1 MARWKKGEAPPH
13 WARVEVVMKVQRGEL
28 SVAEAARSL
37 GLSRT
42 HYYRLEREV
51 VSAALQAVTPEK
63 RGPQRPAVDPKLRE
77 LEEQIKLLERD
88 RELLKLKVGHLQE
101 IQREIVDRG
110 ISVQR

>member
-1 MARWKKGEAPPH
+1 MWRKGQPPEH
-13 WARVEVVMKVQRGEL
+13 WNRVEIVMRVQRGEL
-28 SVAEAARSL
+28 SVSDAARLL

-42 HYYRLEREV
+42 HYYRLERGV

-63 RGPQRPAVDPKLRE
+63 RGPQRPAVDPKVRE

-101 IQREIVDRG
+101 IQREI
-110 ISVQR
+110 